1 VTRRVQAERTGLRY
15 LTVAYRLRKVLD
27 EQMTAAGL
35 SLARTKVLQVLDRHG
50 ALRQAVL
57 AEQLGLAPR
66 SVTQVVEALER
77 AQLVEREPDPGDLR
91 AKLVAITPAGAEAL
105 NAGTAA
111 GERVLAA
118 IFDGLGQRRLADLDG
133 LLELIEAATDEVAG

>member
-1 VTRRVQAERTGLRY
+1 VQAERTGLRY
-15 LTVAYRLRKVLD
+15 LAVAYRLRKVLD

-77 AQLVEREPDPGDLR
+77 AQLVEREPDPVDLR
-91 AKLVAITPAGAEAL
+91 AKLVAITPAGTEAL
-105 NAGTAA
+105 SAGTAA

-118 IFDGLGQRRLADLDG
+118 IFDGLGQRQLADLEG
-133 LLELIEAATDEVAG
+133 LLELIEAATDEAAG